1 MNTLLVTSTHESTG
15 KTAVTL
21 ALGLLARE
29 RGQSVG
35 YMKPK
40 GTRLQSNVGK
50 TLDQDPMLAREILD
64 LDAEGPLLTCGR
76 PKGCYPTIPVIAMA
90 LDCRSH
96 GSRIATSTVDPGE
109 ARP

>member
-15 KTAVTL
+15 KTAITL
-21 ALGLLARE
+21 ALGLLAKD

-50 TLDQDPMLAREILD
+50 TLDQDQQ
-64 LDAEGPLLTCGR
+64 
-76 PKGCYPTIPVIAMA
+76 
-90 LDCRSH
+90 
-96 GSRIATSTVDPGE
+96 
-109 ARP
+109 